1 LIDQDAAEDRTIYG
15 AVSQAVFAGSTTE
28 GSVHDIVIAI
38 PAGNT
43 TANSSVQGTYAVGT
57 LGFPQAEASLARDAY
72 FTLTADGQGNFSS
85 FDVNGSAA
93 DMGSTNVT
101 QTISGATYTLNG
113 NAGGTATFPAAAA
126 GTDNSSPL
134 FSGDKLLYV
143 SADGNFILGGDPNG
157 FDIFVGLRPGTSN
170 ATNATYQGTY
180 FVAGIEDDGSNLDS
194 GQSNIDSYYG
204 STNAFGQGE
213 AINHLRLNSAF
224 YGTYDYT
231 YDLNYNFSPD
241 GTISTDSFYY
251 QFGVNGQ
258 VVIVVGQ
265 GSEFHITLGL
275 RAPPHSGSGVFLNP
289 IGIVNAA
296 NLAPVTN
303 PVAPNEL
310 VTIYGT
316 GLAAKPVQA
325 SSLPLPTSGLGGV
338 KVLVNN
344 RPAAT
349 FYVSPTQ
356 VSAIVP
362 SATAEAYATFQ
373 VINNGEVSNKV
384 TLYTSLTAPGV
395 FTLNQA
401 GFGPGAILHA
411 DYSLVTPENPARIG
425 EAVLVFLT
433 GLGVTDPPV
442 PDGAA
447 GPVHPLSQVTD
458 PNLQAF
464 IDGQNAPIA
473 FSGLAPGLAGLYQ
486 LNVYIPPGVQSG
498 PVYLDVSTT
507 ASYNSQTTIAIQ

>member
-1 LIDQDAAEDRTIYG
+1 
-15 AVSQAVFAGSTTE
+15 
-28 GSVHDIVIAI
+28 
-38 PAGNT
+38 
-43 TANSSVQGTYAVGT
+43 
-57 LGFPQAEASLARDAY
+57 
-72 FTLTADGQGNFSS
+72 
-85 FDVNGSAA
+85 
-93 DMGSTNVT
+93 
-101 QTISGATYTLNG
+101 
-113 NAGGTATFPAAAA
+113 
-126 GTDNSSPL
+126 
-134 FSGDKLLYV
+134 
-143 SADGNFILGGDPNG
+143 
-157 FDIFVGLRPGTSN
+157 
-170 ATNATYQGTY
+170 
-180 FVAGIEDDGSNLDS
+180 
-194 GQSNIDSYYG
+194 
-204 STNAFGQGE
+204 
-213 AINHLRLNSAF
+213 
-224 YGTYDYT
+224 
-231 YDLNYNFSPD
+231 
-241 GTISTDSFYY
+241 
-251 QFGVNGQ
+251 
-258 VVIVVGQ
+258 
-265 GSEFHITLGL
+265 
-275 RAPPHSGSGVFLNP
+275 
-289 IGIVNAA
+289 
-296 NLAPVTN
+296 
-303 PVAPNEL
+303 VAPNEL

-498 PVYLDVSTT
+498 PVYLDISTT